1 MVLMT
6 ANRITVLAVL
16 AVLACALLLAGV
28 VISKAQM
35 SGSQQVAASQVTMSD
50 VDNALQKGPV
60 FIEFET
66 KECGYCKQQHPI
78 SQELADE
85 YRGKVTFFF
94 VDAQEDRDLAKV
106 FQVTGV
112 PQMDIIASKSNGKY
126 TYINSN
132 AVASDS
138 IGSSKIEGLTQ
149 KDTLKPALDA
159 AVRTRG

>member
-1 MVLMT
+1 MT

-16 AVLACALLLAGV
+16 AVLACALLLAGIA
-28 VISKAQM
+28 ISKAQV
-35 SGSQQVAASQVTMSD
+35 SDSQQMAASQVTMSD

-78 SQELADE
+78 SQQLADE
-85 YRGKVTFFF
+85 YTGKVTFFF
-94 VDAQEDRDLAKV
+94 VDAQDNRDLAKA

-112 PQMDIIASKSNGKY
+112 PQMDIIASKSDGKY
-126 TYINSN
+126 TYVNSD
-132 AVASDS
+132 AATSDS
-138 IGSSKIEGLTQ
+138 IGSSKIVGLTQ